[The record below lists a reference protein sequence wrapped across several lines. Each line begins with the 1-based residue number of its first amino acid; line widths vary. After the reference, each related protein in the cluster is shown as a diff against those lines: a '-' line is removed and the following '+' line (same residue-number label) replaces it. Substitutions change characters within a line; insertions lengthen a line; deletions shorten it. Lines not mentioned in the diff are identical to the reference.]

1 MFCIKL
7 SQSQEVESQ
16 GRNPGLASIPW
27 TPSFMPRL
35 PQLLCQGSGA
45 GLDHS
50 KAGHITCEGM
60 MGGEHL
66 NSTLSQ
72 PSFEDSSWGTEAE
85 PFPQSLQAC
94 PLNMELPLVWTSR
107 EGLRGGDQG
116 RGIPRAVAGDPGLH

>member
-1 MFCIKL
+1 
-7 SQSQEVESQ
+7 
-16 GRNPGLASIPW
+16 
-27 TPSFMPRL
+27 MPRL

-72 PSFEDSSWGTEAE
+72 PSFEDSSWGREAE
-85 PFPQSLQAC
+85 PFPQSLQVC
-94 PLNMELPLVWTSR
+94 PLNMELPLVWTLR
-107 EGLRGGDQG
+107 EGLRWRDQG
-116 RGIPRAVAGDPGLH
+116 REVFPGLWLGTPGRSTDDMHEGREDVNGD